1 MKLKD
6 LYKLKWHFPKDSEIV
21 IELPDGSR
29 LDSFELEPKF
39 TSEGKWIL
47 VLRANSKTDLK
58 K

>member
-6 LYKLKWHFPKDSEIV
+6 LYKLKWHFPKDSELV
-21 IELPDGSR
+21 IKVDEQELKN
-29 LDSFELEPKF
+29 FELEPKF

-47 VLRANSKTDLK
+47 VIRANSKTDLK